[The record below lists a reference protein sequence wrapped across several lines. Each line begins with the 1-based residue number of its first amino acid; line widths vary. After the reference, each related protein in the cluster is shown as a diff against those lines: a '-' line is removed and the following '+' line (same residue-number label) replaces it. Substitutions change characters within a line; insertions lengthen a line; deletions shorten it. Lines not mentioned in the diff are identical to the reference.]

1 MIYGR
6 TCFFSSC
13 PVGDEED
20 IITLSKMNG
29 KFVQLA
35 VFCNGGDEGTV
46 SDGNIVDGELQRS
59 WITVWGSAL
68 IARQ

>member
-20 IITLSKMNG
+20 IITLNG
-29 KFVQLA
+29 EFVQLA
-35 VFCNGGDEGTV
+35 VFCNGGDEGTA
-46 SDGNIVDGELQRS
+46 SDDNIVDGELQRS

-68 IARQ
+68 VARQ